1 MGLPT
6 TKAQPRNKSG
16 DDYAPEFL
24 QNDLLCRL
32 DSSGVFS
39 STPKAKTTVRALLN
53 NSAAFAMEEREEYR
67 GKSNAIEDEAAEEE
81 EDIGSSVVFLELKQ
95 HCVQLLDL
103 LQNSKKN
110 HSFLSQ
116 LLQLLQRSPPRSLQ
130 PFLELLIE
138 FFSYTLFPL
147 LLLFDAAVNCRSS
160 MKFDSKDSP
169 LDPNSLG
176 TAHKVSDSVAEG
188 VVLCLEEV
196 LKKCRIGS
204 VDQMVVILRKLTHG
218 AMLSP
223 LEASEEFRE
232 GVIRCFRALLL
243 NLCPCSD
250 GSCPCKQIGEW
261 PSLPAEKE
269 LQFPLPKLP
278 KRDSV
283 LGECLLAF
291 LQSEPASAAIG
302 HWLSLLL
309 KAADIEATRGHRGSS
324 RLRVEALMTL
334 RVLVAKVGTVD
345 ALAFYLPGV
354 VSQIGKV
361 LHASRTMIS
370 GAAGSSEALD
380 QALRGLT
387 EYLIIVLEDGATTS
401 ILGVPTDEVSGLR
414 SSKPLASFLEE
425 LRHLPVKN
433 PLPDD
438 VRTSIEP
445 VESSKGTTLI
455 DSDIRGGSLRVKRTA
470 DWLANTTAH
479 VNKLMSATFP
489 HLCIHPSRK
498 VRLGLLASVEA
509 LLCKCS
515 YALRES
521 RLMLLECLCILV
533 CDDSEDV
540 SSYAQAI
547 FGLLVS
553 SRRKHQMEHDIAE
566 VFSRLVEKL
575 PQVILGN
582 EESLALSHARKLLA
596 LTYFGGPR
604 LVADYLL
611 QSPVAAARF
620 LDVFALCL
628 SQNSVF
634 AGSLKKL
641 AAKRPSA
648 SGFMHSISEIKAI
661 TSAENENSEL
671 LGLKDRKS
679 LYPYEHVNNKYELPS
694 MPPWF
699 VHVGSQKLYQALAG
713 ILRLVSLYMF
723 TDSQSEGSYSV
734 LIDILLGH
742 LRKLISELRNKE
754 YFKDSWQSW
763 YKRTGSGHLVR
774 QASTAACIL
783 NEMIFGLSDQA
794 ITSLERIFQSSPQET
809 KGFCGNGNDKSFGF
823 EGALPEHWVQKV
835 YQNNG
840 ARSYLIDC
848 IGGILHEYLSPEVWD
863 LPLGFSASLQQ
874 TGEDGDISLH
884 FFNDNAMLHQVII
897 EGVGIFNICLGK
909 EFSSC
914 GFLHSSLYMLLE
926 NVICSNFQ
934 VRRASDAVLHVISA
948 TQNYPTVGHL
958 VLSNADY
965 VIDSVCRQLRHLDL
979 NPHVPNVLSAMLSY
993 IGVADKIL
1001 PLLEEPMRAVSME
1014 LEILGRHHHPNL
1026 TLSFLK
1032 AVAEIAKASRHEA
1045 YKLPNQ
1051 AESYKKE
1058 INAKV
1063 LNSEKRIGKHF
1074 SGSYANDTMDIEQM
1088 DSQKDGGISTSEADV
1103 QEEEW
1108 ESVVFKFNDFKR
1120 YRRIVGS
1127 IAGSC
1132 LVAVTP
1138 LITSADPAACLTAL
1152 DVIEDGIVV
1161 LTKVEEAYKHESE
1174 TKEAIIQV
1182 IHSCSFHHLLD
1193 TLGAAEDETGE
1204 NRLLPAM
1211 NKIWPFLVACFRS
1224 KNLVAIRKCTCTI
1237 STVVQICGGDF
1248 FSRRFHADGTH
1259 IWKLLSTSPF
1269 QTKPLA
1275 KQERTP
1281 LQLPYRRSSTSSE
1294 DSAAETSNLKVQ
1306 AAILNMISDLT
1317 GNKRSASALEAVL
1330 KKVSGIVVGIV
1341 CSGVK
1346 GLQDACV
1353 NALVG
1358 LASIDPDLIWLLLA
1372 DVYYSRME
1380 NPPSPPSA
1388 EFPEITQ
1395 VLPPPASSKEYLYV
1409 LYGGQTYGFD
1419 VDFTAVETVLNKLYA
1434 RVFTLQMYK

>member
-1 MGLPT
+1 
-6 TKAQPRNKSG
+6 
-16 DDYAPEFL
+16 
-24 QNDLLCRL
+24 
-32 DSSGVFS
+32 
-39 STPKAKTTVRALLN
+39 
-53 NSAAFAMEEREEYR
+53 MEETEGYR
-67 GKSNAIEDEAAEEE
+67 GKSNATEEEAEE
-81 EDIGSSVVFLELKQ
+81 EDIGSSGVFLELKQ
-95 HCVQLLDL
+95 YCVQLLDL

-110 HSFLSQ
+110 HAFLTQ
-116 LLQLLQRSPPRSLQ
+116 LLQLLQRSPPQSLQ
-130 PFLELLIE
+130 PFLEVLIE
-138 FFSYTLFPL
+138 CFSYTLFPL

-160 MKFDSKDSP
+160 MKSDSKDNP
-169 LDPNSLG
+169 LESNTLR

-196 LKKCRIGS
+196 LKKCQIGS
-204 VDQMVVILRKLTHG
+204 VDQMVVILKKLTHG

-232 GVIRCFRALLL
+232 G
-243 NLCPCSD
+243 
-250 GSCPCKQIGEW
+250 
-261 PSLPAEKE
+261 
-269 LQFPLPKLP
+269 
-278 KRDSV
+278 
-283 LGECLLAF
+283 
-291 LQSEPASAAIG
+291 
-302 HWLSLLL
+302 
-309 KAADIEATRGHRGSS
+309 AADIEATRGNRGSS

-380 QALRGLT
+380 QALR
-387 EYLIIVLEDGATTS
+387 
-401 ILGVPTDEVSGLR
+401 DEGSGLR
-414 SSKPLASFLEE
+414 SSKEKPLASFLEE
-425 LRHLPVKN
+425 LRHLPVKS

-445 VESSKGTTLI
+445 VVSSRGTTLI
-455 DSDIRGGSLRVKRTA
+455 DPDIKVGSLRVKRTA

-489 HLCIHPSRK
+489 H
-498 VRLGLLASVEA
+498 
-509 LLCKCS
+509 
-515 YALRES
+515 
-521 RLMLLECLCILV
+521 ECLCILV

-540 SSYAQAI
+540 SSYAQAF
-547 FGLLVS
+547 FGLIVS
-553 SRRKHQMEHDIAE
+553 SRRKHQMEHDLAE
-566 VFSRLVEKL
+566 VFSRLVENL

-582 EESLALSHARKLLA
+582 EESVALSHARKLLA
-596 LTYFGGPR
+596 VTYFGGPR

-648 SGFMHSISEIKAI
+648 SGFMHSISEIRAI

-679 LYPYEHVNNKYELPS
+679 LYSYEHVNDKYELPS
-694 MPPWF
+694 MPPWL

-742 LRKLISELRNKE
+742 VRKLISELRNKE
-754 YFKDSWQSW
+754 HLKDSWQSW
-763 YKRTGSGHLVR
+763 YKRTGSGNLVR

-783 NEMIFGLSDQA
+783 NEMIFGLSGQA
-794 ITSLERIFQSSPQET
+794 ITSLERLFQSNPQET
-809 KGFCGNGNDKSFGF
+809 KGFCGNGNGKSFGY
-823 EGALPEHWVQKV
+823 EGVLPEHWVQKV

-840 ARSYLIDC
+840 ARSYLIEC
-848 IGGILHEYLSPEVWD
+848 IGSILHEYLSPAVWD

-897 EGVGIFNICLGK
+897 EGIGIFNICLGK

-934 VRRASDAVLHVISA
+934 VRRASDAVLHAISA
-948 TQNYPTVGHL
+948 TQNCPTVGHF

-1001 PLLEEPMRAVSME
+1001 PLLEEPMQAVSME

-1058 INAKV
+1058 INAKM
-1063 LNSEKRIGKHF
+1063 LNTEKRTGKHF
-1074 SGSYANDTMDIEQM
+1074 SGSYANDTDVEQM
-1088 DSQKDGGISTSEADV
+1088 DSQTDGGISTSEADM

-1108 ESVVFKFNDFKR
+1108 EAVLFKFNDSKR

-1138 LITSADPAACLTAL
+1138 LIASADPAACLTAL
-1152 DVIEDGIVV
+1152 DVIEDGIMV
-1161 LTKVEEAYKHESE
+1161 LAKVEEAYKHESE
-1174 TKEAIIQV
+1174 MKEAIEQV
-1182 IHSCSFHHLLD
+1182 IHSCSFHNLLD

-1224 KNLVAIRKCTCTI
+1224 KNLVAIRKCTRTI

-1248 FSRRFHADGTH
+1248 FSRRFHADGIH

-1269 QTKPLA
+1269 QAKPLP

-1294 DSAAETSNLKVQ
+1294 DSAAEISNLKVQ
-1306 AAILNMISDLT
+1306 AAVLNMISDLA

-1330 KKVSGIVVGIV
+1330 KKVSGIVIGIV

-1380 NPPSPPSA
+1380 NLPSPPSA

-1395 VLPPPASSKEYLYV
+1395 VLPPPASSKEYLYM

-1419 VDFTAVETVLNKLYA
+1419 IDFTAVDTVLNKLYA
-1434 RVFTLQMYK
+1434 QAFTSQMYN

>member
-1 MGLPT
+1 
-6 TKAQPRNKSG
+6 
-16 DDYAPEFL
+16 
-24 QNDLLCRL
+24 
-32 DSSGVFS
+32 
-39 STPKAKTTVRALLN
+39 
-53 NSAAFAMEEREEYR
+53 MEETQGYR

-81 EDIGSSVVFLELKQ
+81 DIGSSGVFLELKH

-110 HSFLSQ
+110 HSFLTQ
-116 LLQLLQRSPPRSLQ
+116 LLQLLQRSPPQSLQ
-130 PFLELLIE
+130 PFLD
-138 FFSYTLFPL
+138 YTLFPL

-160 MKFDSKDSP
+160 MKSDSKDNP
-169 LDPNSLG
+169 LESNTLG
-176 TAHKVSDSVAEG
+176 PAHKVSDSAAEG

-196 LKKCRIGS
+196 LKKCQIGS

-250 GSCPCKQIGEW
+250 GSCPCKQIGQW
-261 PSLPAEKE
+261 PSLPAVKE

-278 KRDSV
+278 KCDSV
-283 LGECLLAF
+283 LGECLSAF

-361 LHASRTMIS
+361 LHASRSMIS

-387 EYLIIVLEDGATTS
+387 EYVIIVLEDDATTS
-401 ILGVPTDEVSGLR
+401 ILGAPTDEISGLR
-414 SSKPLASFLEE
+414 SSKEKPLASFLEE
-425 LRHLPVKN
+425 LRHLPVKSS
-433 PLPDD
+433 LPDD

-445 VESSKGTTLI
+445 VVSSWDTTLI
-455 DSDIRGGSLRVKRTA
+455 DSDIKVGSLRVKRTA

-489 HLCIHPSRK
+489 HLCVHPSRK
-498 VRLGLLASVEA
+498 VRLGLLASIEA

-540 SSYAQAI
+540 SSYAQAL
-547 FGLLVS
+547 FGLFVS

-582 EESLALSHARKLLA
+582 EESLALSHAQKLLVV
-596 LTYFGGPR
+596 TYFGGPR

-611 QSPVAAARF
+611 QSTVAAARF

-648 SGFMHSISEIKAI
+648 SGFMHSISEIRDI

-679 LYPYEHVNNKYELPS
+679 LYSYEHVNNKYELPS

-699 VHVGSQKLYQALAG
+699 GHVGSQKLYQALAG

-754 YFKDSWQSW
+754 HLKDSWQAW

-794 ITSLERIFQSSPQET
+794 ITSLGRLFQSSPQET
-809 KGFCGNGNDKSFGF
+809 KGFCGSGNGKSFGYI
-823 EGALPEHWVQKV
+823 GALPEHWVQKV
-835 YQNNG
+835 YQNNV
-840 ARSYLIDC
+840 ARSYLIEC
-848 IGGILHEYLSPEVWD
+848 IGSILHEYLSPEVWD

-874 TGEDGDISLH
+874 TGEVGDISLH

-897 EGVGIFNICLGK
+897 EGIGIFNVCLGK

-934 VRRASDAVLHVISA
+934 VRRASDVVLHAISA
-948 TQNYPTVGHL
+948 TQNCPTVGHL

-1001 PLLEEPMRAVSME
+1001 PLLEEPMHAVSIE

-1058 INAKV
+1058 INAKM
-1063 LNSEKRIGKHF
+1063 LNTEKRTGKHF
-1074 SGSYANDTMDIEQM
+1074 SGSFANDTDIEQM
-1088 DSQKDGGISTSEADV
+1088 GSHGGISTSEADM

-1108 ESVVFKFNDFKR
+1108 EVVLFKFNDSKR

-1138 LITSADPAACLTAL
+1138 LIASANPAACLTAL
-1152 DVIEDGIVV
+1152 DVIEDGITV
-1161 LTKVEEAYKHESE
+1161 LAKVEEAYKHESE
-1174 TKEAIIQV
+1174 TKEAIEQV
-1182 IHSCSFHHLLD
+1182 IHSCSFHNLLD

-1224 KNLVAIRKCTCTI
+1224 KNLVAIRKCTHTI

-1248 FSRRFHADGTH
+1248 FSRRFHADAIH

-1269 QTKPLA
+1269 QAKPLA
-1275 KQERTP
+1275 KQERAP

-1306 AAILNMISDLT
+1306 AAILNMISDLA

-1330 KKVSGIVVGIV
+1330 KKVSGIVIGIV

-1380 NPPSPPSA
+1380 DLPSPPSA

-1409 LYGGQTYGFD
+1409 LYGGQSYGFD
-1419 VDFTAVETVLNKLYA
+1419 IDLTAVETVLNKLYA
-1434 RVFTLQMYK
+1434 RVFTSQMYK